1 MTRRGE
7 SHVGSGARTTLR
19 CMSTQDQ
26 ITAERHRAADLL
38 ETLDDE
44 QLRTASLCG
53 GWTVRDVFGHELMP
67 LITPVG
73 KFMIGMIKARGSF
86 DRANDQLSR
95 RVAERPVK
103 ALTSG
108 LRQRATSS
116 FHAPGFPLEAA
127 LLDLLIHG
135 QDIRRPLG
143 LTRDFD
149 ADAQR
154 KVLKLL
160 TEPKAERA
168 FVRKGRLDG
177 LTWTAEDID
186 WTFGSGPEV
195 IGTGEAIMM
204 AMTGRNVALD
214 DLRGEGLA
222 ELRNRR

>member
-7 SHVGSGARTTLR
+7 GHVATDARATLR

-38 ETLDDE
+38 EILDDD

-53 GWTVRDVFGHELMP
+53 GWTVRDVFAHELMP
-67 LITPVG
+67 LITPLG
-73 KFMIGMIKARGSF
+73 KFMIGMVKARGSF
-86 DRANDQLSR
+86 DKANDQLSR

-103 ALTSG
+103 ALASG

-149 ADAQR
+149 PDAQR
-154 KVLKLL
+154 KALTLL

-168 FVRKGRLDG
+168 FVRKGRLAG
-177 LTWTAEDID
+177 LTWRAEDID

-195 IGTGEAIMM
+195 VGSGEAIMLAM
-204 AMTGRNVALD
+204 AGRKVALD

-222 ELRNRR
+222 ELRSRR